1 MTHLLLAIAYLT
13 SGTVL
18 LLALAA
24 HNSLTLSRFKFCKD
38 IETKAHIAGSLV
50 LSSAYFFY
58 YLI

>member
-24 HNSLTLSRFKFCKD
+24 HNSLTPGGSRQ
-38 IETKAHIAGSLV
+38 GSTPGRGGREGGRKEGRQGEE
-50 LSSAYFFY
+50 
-58 YLI
+58 